1 MQYLFIDSE
10 VVVVFIVEIMS
21 LLLCL
26 GTTPA
31 YKVLVEDIVSR
42 YDILLEALLVLESLL
57 LLFAEVTF
65 SLIVGVL
72 VVDAIVEVLV
82 VEFLV
87 LAVELADTGVKADG
101 HVLVD

>member
-1 MQYLFIDSE
+1 
-10 VVVVFIVEIMS
+10 MS

-42 YDILLEALLVLESLL
+42 YDFLLEALLVLESLL
-57 LLFAEVTF
+57 LLFAEVAF

-87 LAVELADTGVKADG
+87 LAVELTDTGVKADG

>member
-1 MQYLFIDSE
+1 VL
-10 VVVVFIVEIMS
+10 IVEIMS

-26 GTTPA
+26 GTTFA

-42 YDILLEALLVLESLL
+42 YDFLLEALLVLESLL
-57 LLFAEVTF
+57 LLFAEVAF

-87 LAVELADTGVKADG
+87 LAVELADTGVEADG